1 MVPICVPLN
10 IDRNVHTAMLFSDEL
25 LQGTIGMHKFC
36 AIVEAA
42 QNVHL
47 VN

>member
-1 MVPICVPLN
+1 MVPICLPLN

-25 LQGTIGMHKFC
+25 LQGTIGMHKLS

-42 QNVHL
+42 RNIHL